1 VITAIPDRPVV
12 PIAVDGLPEGWP
24 QDHGI
29 PTAGPQVLAW
39 GECTL
44 CQPDGDRAGQPWAWT
59 DSQARF
65 VSWWY
70 ALDESGRYLWRR
82 AQTTL
87 PKGAGKSPMM
97 AALACVEL
105 AGPVVCRGFDD
116 AGVPVMVPHPS
127 PDVKLSALS
136 LAQAVDATLGL
147 ANAMLDSA
155 AAAREIPGLDV
166 GLTRIRT
173 KRGMLSPATAKA
185 PSKEGPRYTA
195 VILDES
201 HLWNRGNGGDRLA
214 AVLRRNLGKMDG
226 RSVEATN
233 MWVQGGGSV
242 AEATAT
248 YADAVASGAH
258 VGDGVLRWHPVGQ
271 CDDLGDEDTLR
282 AALRSLYADSPWI
295 NIDRIVQEIYDGDTH
310 PSDAR
315 RYYLNQPASADD
327 AWLRADLWLACE
339 DKSKR
344 VEDGDTVVLGFDGS
358 RGRARGNADAT
369 ALVGCRVGDG
379 HLFEIG
385 VWQGRRDDVD
395 WTPPEAVI
403 DAVVAETFRRYR
415 VVGFYADPSL
425 WEARITAWEATYARR
440 FKVRAGVHPIQWP
453 TNRASAV
460 VKAAESFEQAVTN
473 GDLTH
478 DGSYR
483 LTEHALNAR
492 RVALARAGIGVG
504 KESKDSTRKIDAIYA
519 AMLAWQARLDALAVG
534 AGGTPGRGR
543 VIGLS

>member
-1 VITAIPDRPVV
+1 MFPVPV
-12 PIAVDGLPEGWP
+12 AVDGLPEGWP
-24 QDHGI
+24 QDHGVI
-29 PTAGPQVLAW
+29 TAGPQVLAW

-44 CQPDGDRAGQPWAWT
+44 SQPDGAHAGQRWAWT
-59 DSQARF
+59 VSQARF
-65 VSWWY
+65 VAWWY
-70 ALDESGRYLWRR
+70 AMDAAGRFLWRR
-82 AQTTL
+82 AQVVL

-105 AGPVVCRGFDD
+105 AGPVVFKGFDAD
-116 AGVPVMVPHPS
+116 GAPVMTAHPS
-127 PDVKLSALS
+127 PDTKLSALS
-136 LAQAVDATLGL
+136 LSQAVDATLGL
-147 ANAMLDSA
+147 AHAMLDNPTA
-155 AAAREIPGLDV
+155 GREIPGLDV

-173 KRGMLSPATAKA
+173 TRGMLSPATAKA

-195 VILDES
+195 VILDET
-201 HLWNRGNGGDRLA
+201 HLWNRSNGGDRLA

-233 MWVQGGGSV
+233 MWVQGDGSV
-242 AEATAT
+242 AEATAA

-258 VGDGVLRWHPVGQ
+258 VGDGVLRWHPVGH
-271 CDDLGDEDTLR
+271 CEDLGDEDALR
-282 AALRSLYADSPWI
+282 AALRGLYADSPWI
-295 NIDRIVQEIYDGDTH
+295 NVDRIVQEIYDGDTH

-344 VEDGDTVVLGFDGS
+344 MVDGDTVVLGFDGS

-369 ALVGCRVGDG
+369 ALVGCRVSDG

-395 WTPPEAVI
+395 WTPPETVI
-403 DAVVAETFRRYR
+403 DGVVAETFKRYR

-425 WEARITAWEATYARR
+425 WEARVTAWEATYVRR
-440 FKVRAGVHPIQWP
+440 LKVRAGVHPIQWP

-460 VKAAESFEQAVTN
+460 VKAAESFEQAVVN

-504 KESKDSTRKIDAIYA
+504 KESKDSTRKIDAVYA
-519 AMLAWQARLDALAVG
+519 AMLAWQARLDALAKG
-534 AGGTPGRGR
+534 ATGDGTPGRGR
-543 VIGLS
+543 VIGLA